1 MPIDV
6 PTATG
11 LVIPG
16 QEFRWDEADARRY
29 RHAIGQHDRQSGVL
43 PTFAMTAPGAFGI
56 ASPDFYHQQP
66 PEIRFPGIRLRLA
79 TLLQQEQELRVHA
92 RIPESG
98 VAWCHSRVL
107 EIADRGSAA
116 VLVQRTE
123 LIGADGV
130 PLVSG
135 VSRIHA
141 RGEGTG
147 TGRGTGGS
155 SPAPPAPD
163 RAADVE
169 IVVRTDDQ
177 QAVWYQ
183 RSGKN
188 NSMRGNVHTDAEF
201 ARAAGL
207 DGPILQGVCTY
218 AMVCAALVDTVL
230 DAEIARL
237 HTYTGR
243 FTGIVFPGES
253 LRTRVW
259 TGNRVHHYHTT
270 VPERGDK
277 SVLVGDLRT
286 D

>member
-6 PTATG
+6 PTAIG
-11 LVIPG
+11 LELPA
-16 QEFRWDEADARRY
+16 QEFRWDSGDARRY
-29 RHAIGQHDRQSGVL
+29 RHAVGQSDRQAGLL

-56 ASPDFYHQQP
+56 ASPDFYHREP
-66 PEIRFPGIRLRLA
+66 PEIRFPGLRLYLA

-98 VAWCHSRVL
+98 TARCHSRVL
-107 EIADRGSAA
+107 DIEDCGSAA

-123 LIGADGV
+123 LVGADGV
-130 PLVSG
+130 TLVSG
-135 VSRIHA
+135 ISRIHA
-141 RGEGTG
+141 RGEGTA
-147 TGRGTGGS
+147 TGAAIRPPVPPI
-155 SPAPPAPD
+155 PARP
-163 RAADVE
+163 ADVE
-169 IVVRTDDQ
+169 VVVRTDDQ

-183 RSGKN
+183 RCGKN
-188 NSMRGNVHTDAEF
+188 NSMQGNVHTDVAF

-207 DGPILQGVCTY
+207 DRPIMQGVCTY
-218 AMVCAALVDTVL
+218 AMVCTALVDALL
-230 DAEIARL
+230 DAESARL

-259 TGNRVHHYHTT
+259 TGDGAHHYRTT

-277 SVLVGDLRT
+277 PVLTGTLRT